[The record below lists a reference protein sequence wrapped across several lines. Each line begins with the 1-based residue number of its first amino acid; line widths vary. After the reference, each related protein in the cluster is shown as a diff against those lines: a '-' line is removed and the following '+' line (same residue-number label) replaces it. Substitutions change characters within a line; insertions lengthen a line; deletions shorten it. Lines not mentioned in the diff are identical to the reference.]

1 MVMINQ
7 GKGQSGS
14 RPNRVKVKES
24 QCQAKSIKLKRV
36 KQGQGQTLSRSNIVK
51 VKKSQFQARSKRVR
65 EGQGEKVRE
74 GQGQTG
80 SRQGQGR
87 SNRVD

>member
-1 MVMINQ
+1 MSSKVNQ
-7 GKGQSGS
+7 
-14 RPNRVKVKES
+14 VKE
-24 QCQAKSIKLKRV
+24 
-36 KQGQGQTLSRSNIVK
+36 GQTGSRSNIVK

-65 EGQGEKVRE
+65 EGQGQKVKE

-80 SRQGQGR
+80 SRQGQAR